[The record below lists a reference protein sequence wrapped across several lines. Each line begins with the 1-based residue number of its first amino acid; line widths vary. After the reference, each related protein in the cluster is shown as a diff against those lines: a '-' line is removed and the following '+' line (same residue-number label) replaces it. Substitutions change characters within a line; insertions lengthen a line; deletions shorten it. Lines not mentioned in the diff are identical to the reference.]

1 MGWFMIKGCVRY
13 FLWNAYFS
21 PSDSPL
27 KTTKNVFYFISK
39 ALVALEIFKFVYF
52 RLPLFF
58 ALSFIALQADP
69 RKILK
74 FMMSSDGLNKNLI
87 THFIWYL
94 AKEIRCDIE
103 SLSIDRVSNK
113 KHFYIKK
120 MISPKYRKM
129 CTKS

>member
-27 KTTKNVFYFISK
+27 KTMKNVFYFISK
-39 ALVALEIFKFVYF
+39 ALVTLEIFKFVYF